1 MKGKI
6 ETMNKLEMIEL
17 EPYEAPALEE
27 ITAVALLHGSSG
39 DTPAETN
46 PSGAPDP
53 ADDPEPADDE
63 W

>member
-1 MKGKI
+1 MKH
-6 ETMNKLEMIEL
+6 LEMIEL

-27 ITAVALLHGSSG
+27 IATVAFLRGQG
-39 DTPAETN
+39 EDDPTNTN

-53 ADDPEPADDE
+53 ADDPNPGDDE

>member
-1 MKGKI
+1 
-6 ETMNKLEMIEL
+6 MNKLEMIEL
-17 EPYEAPALEE
+17 EPYEAPALDE

-39 DTPAETN
+39 DPIDSN

-53 ADDPEPADDE
+53 SDQENPGDDE